1 MAKKLVMILG
11 VVFILV
17 GLLGF
22 VMDPILGIFQ
32 VDLVHNLV
40 HLASGV
46 LAVIFA
52 GKAAPGY
59 AMAKLIIK
67 LINGVVYALVAVF
80 GLVLPGEKVLGLIE
94 ANLADDILHVVLAA
108 VFLYAGFGLKGDMT
122 VKKDMGMG
130 ENKDMM

>member
-52 GKAAPGY
+52 GKGEM
-59 AMAKLIIK
+59 MAKK
-67 LINGVVYALVAVF
+67 FAQVFGVVYALVAVF